1 VCLLGNFGAEA
12 NSEVESIQQRVAEA
26 FREERKKHRLLPGA
40 AVKAGELPEKTK
52 CDELAGF
59 IHAAFEGAILVAK
72 AERRSFPTESFK
84 KILFSMLLAHKA

>member
-1 VCLLGNFGAEA
+1 M
-12 NSEVESIQQRVAEA
+12 
-26 FREERKKHRLLPGA
+26 
-40 AVKAGELPEKTK
+40 KAGELPEKTK